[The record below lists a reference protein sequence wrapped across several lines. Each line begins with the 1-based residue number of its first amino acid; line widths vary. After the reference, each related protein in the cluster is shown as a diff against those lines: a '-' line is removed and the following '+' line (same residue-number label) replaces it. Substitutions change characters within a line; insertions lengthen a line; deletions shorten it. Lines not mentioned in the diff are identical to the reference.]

1 MRKRNQNFGQNCNFF
16 HSRLTLEV
24 SFFPIQLLLSSG
36 EQRPFGDHSPP
47 PPFPVTPTKEG
58 ARPSRGALTDSL
70 PPFGG
75 AAAPS
80 PSGGARAKE
89 RPPPPTTSR
98 SVEIGN
104 KLNRF
109 VNQVSLIILTL
120 VYRSQQ
126 KMLNLSPCNNPS
138 SLLHLDWGLN

>member
-1 MRKRNQNFGQNCNFF
+1 MRNRNPNFGQIYNFF
-16 HSRLTLEV
+16 NSRLTLEV

-36 EQRPFGDHSPP
+36 EQRPFADHSPP

-70 PPFGG
+70 PLFGG

-89 RPPPPTTSR
+89 RPPPPSTSR

-104 KLNRF
+104 KLNQM
-109 VNQVSLIILTL
+109 VNQVCLIILTL
-120 VYRSQQ
+120 VVYRTQQ
-126 KMLNLSPCNNPS
+126 KY
-138 SLLHLDWGLN
+138 